1 MGGGIVQI
9 RIPGPVPDGVNVFE
23 TMRAEPDG
31 RILLWSLHLARLR
44 RGCAALGF
52 PLDED
57 QVADVLAKVP
67 RGAVRRVRLAVDR
80 TGHLTLTHAVLPPN
94 PPVWRVVLSDL
105 RLNPADPWLQVK
117 TTHRPIYDAARAAL
131 PVGID
136 EALLRNAADQV
147 CEGAITSIFLRRG
160 AALLTPPLSSGLLP
174 GILRQSLLAQG
185 RARETILH
193 SDDLSKGALFCGNAL
208 RGLIPAVLV

>member
-9 RIPGPVPDGVNVFE
+9 RIPEPVPDGVNVFE

-52 PLDED
+52 PLDEE
-57 QVADVLAKVP
+57 QVADVLATVP
-67 RGAVRRVRLAVDR
+67 HGAVRRVRLAVDR
-80 TGHLTLTHAVLPPN
+80 TGHLTLTHAGLPPN

-105 RLNPADPWLQVK
+105 RLNPADPWLQIK

-136 EALLRNAADQV
+136 EALLRNADDQV

-185 RARETILH
+185 RARETILR